1 MASPL
6 FGLIRVPHCALH
18 KAGDVFLCQGSDDY
32 QRIRPEAG
40 ARFVLEFSM
49 PIAWP
54 AVADGVDKGTAR
66 NMVIR
71 DRFPL
76 TVATWLLMLVAVVV
90 WNPGIGCFAYGT
102 IKGKGTHF
110 ASGLVASNLG
120 VLPRRAGLRIGTGRR
135 RESGRLAASP
145 KGAAR
150 GRGSVSLQVV

>member
-54 AVADGVDKGTAR
+54 AVADGVAQGTAPNR
-66 NMVIR
+66 AFIVK
-71 DRFPL
+71 PAA
-76 TVATWLLMLVAVVV
+76 TVATWLLMLVAVIV
-90 WNPGIGCFAYGT
+90 WNPGIGFFAYGT
-102 IKGKGTHF
+102 IKGIGTHF
-110 ASGLVASNLG
+110 ASGLVASNLWI
-120 VLPRRAGLRIGTGRR
+120 LPGRAGLRIGTGRR
-135 RESGRLAASP
+135 CESGRLAASP
-145 KGAAR
+145 KGSAR